1 VSEIIKLLFHK
12 ALAFIKR
19 DFGIESGYQ
28 AAFIMGLFEAI
39 MLLVVFH
46 FIGQLI
52 SPKAS
57 ASMAKYGTHYF
68 PFVVVGVA
76 FARYFDLMLRMFS
89 ESIRNA
95 QVTGCL
101 EAMLC
106 SQTGGITVV
115 LMSSLYSL
123 ISGAV
128 QLLLILLGG
137 VLLFHVDL
145 THMNI
150 TATLLVLLV
159 SVAIFVAFGVLSAA
173 AIVWLKKGDPITW
186 ILGGFGSILG
196 GAYFP
201 IDVMPTWMQKLS
213 FLVPIT
219 YSLDALRMTILKG
232 VSLASVARPIGV
244 LAVMDAIL
252 LPASV
257 AIFATAVRKGRREG
271 TLTQY

>member
-1 VSEIIKLLFHK
+1 MRGLLYK
-12 ALAFIKR
+12 AFAFVKR
-19 DFGIESGYQ
+19 DFCIESGYQ
-28 AAFIMGLFEAI
+28 AAFVMGVVESI
-39 MLLVVFH
+39 MLLVILH
-46 FIGQLI
+46 FVGQLV
-52 SPKAS
+52 SPRAS
-57 ASMAKYGTHYF
+57 TSLSRYGTLYF
-68 PFVVVGVA
+68 PFVLVGVA

-89 ESIRNA
+89 ESIRTA

-106 SQTGGITVV
+106 GQTDCITII

-137 VLLFHVDL
+137 VLIFGVDL
-145 THMNI
+145 KQMNVP
-150 TATLLVLLV
+150 ATFLVLLV

-201 IDVMPTWMQKLS
+201 IDVMPVWMQKLS

-219 YSLDALRMTILKG
+219 YSLDALRLTMLRGGSIM
-232 VSLASVARPIGV
+232 SIARPMWT
-244 LAVMDAIL
+244 LAVMAVIL

-257 AIFATAVRKGRREG
+257 AIFAAAVRKGRREG
-271 TLTQY
+271 TLAQY

>member
-1 VSEIIKLLFHK
+1 MRALLYKTF
-12 ALAFIKR
+12 AFVKR
-19 DFGIESGYQ
+19 DFCIESGYQ
-28 AAFIMGLFEAI
+28 ASFVMGVVESI
-39 MLLVVFH
+39 MLLVILH
-46 FIGQLI
+46 FVGQLV
-52 SPKAS
+52 SPRAS
-57 ASMAKYGTHYF
+57 FSMSRYGTRYF
-68 PFVVVGVA
+68 PFVLVGVA

-89 ESIRNA
+89 ESIRTA

-106 SQTGGITVV
+106 SQTGCITIV

-128 QLLLILLGG
+128 QLLLILVGG
-137 VLLFHVDL
+137 VLIFGVDL
-145 THMNI
+145 KQMNVP
-150 TATLLVLLV
+150 ATLLVLLV

-186 ILGGFGSILG
+186 ILGGFASILG

-201 IDVMPTWMQKLS
+201 IDVMPVWMQKLS

-219 YSLDALRMTILKG
+219 YSLDALRLTLLRGGPM
-232 VSLASVARPIGV
+232 VSIAKPMRTLVV
-244 LAVMDAIL
+244 MAVIL

-257 AIFATAVRKGRREG
+257 AIFAAAVRKGRREG